1 MADPHKPTFALV
13 LSGGGARGAYEAG
26 VVYYLRTQLPKEIAQ
41 KPLFKI
47 YSGTSVGA
55 INSAHLAST
64 AADPL
69 FQGARLRKLW
79 QDLTADDIYLADKRA
94 LSGFLVR
101 SGFFMATNFFGL
113 QRLLEKWDPQASFP
127 FRSVLDT
134 SPFITYM
141 RRNIAFSQIHRN
153 VQQRLLDAV
162 TVSSSHLHTG
172 RLALFIEKHPDVV
185 YSAGGGNPIFCSL
198 SPRHVLA
205 SASIPII
212 FPMIRIN
219 RRYYGDGGMRQNT
232 PMSPAIHLGAD
243 RLLVISLRTKKV
255 TPAPQQPYGRLDE
268 TEPRL
273 SNILG
278 HLLNTVFLDKLD
290 YDLDQMR
297 RINYLIQDY
306 EEEFGPG

>member
-1 MADPHKPTFALV
+1 MNLQWRADVP
-13 LSGGGARGAYEAG
+13 
-26 VVYYLRTQLPKEIAQ
+26 Q
-41 KPLFKI
+41 PL
-47 YSGTSVGA
+47 G
-55 INSAHLAST
+55 
-64 AADPL
+64 
-69 FQGARLRKLW
+69 
-79 QDLTADDIYLADKRA
+79 
-94 LSGFLVR
+94 
-101 SGFFMATNFFGL
+101 
-113 QRLLEKWDPQASFP
+113 
-127 FRSVLDT
+127 
-134 SPFITYM
+134 
-141 RRNIAFSQIHRN
+141 
-153 VQQRLLDAV
+153 
-162 TVSSSHLHTG
+162 
-172 RLALFIEKHPDVV
+172 
-185 YSAGGGNPIFCSL
+185 

-297 RINYLIQDY
+297 RINYLIQDF
-306 EEEFGPG
+306 EDEFGPAALEPGATHR